1 MLAVLLVG
9 LVFVVLAIALPYMS
23 GLATYEK
30 QKKKKPTKSV
40 HSTSAVSSGTM
51 GYLPPD
57 EIARQEQANE
67 THKDSLKNRVKV
79 TTDDLP
85 VRMTLKH
92 DGTPSL
98 RKRKEKL
105 DVDTD
110 PNHYDYDLDELI
122 TEEGNLAA
130 AEQQAQF
137 YRGQTLGKSAK
148 EMV

>member
-1 MLAVLLVG
+1 MG
-9 LVFVVLAIALPYMS
+9 VLAIALPYMS
-23 GLATYEK
+23 GLSTYEK
-30 QKKKKPTKSV
+30 QKKKKPTKLV

-137 YRGQTLGKSAK
+137 YRGQTLGKLAK

>member
-30 QKKKKPTKSV
+30 QKKKKPTKLV

-67 THKDSLKNRVKV
+67 TRKDSLKNRVKV
-79 TTDDLP
+79 TT
-85 VRMTLKH
+85 VARH
-92 DGTPSL
+92 WANWQ
-98 RKRKEKL
+98 RKWCR
-105 DVDTD
+105 
-110 PNHYDYDLDELI
+110 
-122 TEEGNLAA
+122 
-130 AEQQAQF
+130 
-137 YRGQTLGKSAK
+137 
-148 EMV
+148 